1 MKIND
6 SFVIRE
12 IYGKTLL
19 IPVTANDISKIPIYA
34 NKPAREIILSL
45 LEFNNLDEVLND
57 LSKKYDLL
65 NENVYKDIENYIQL
79 LLSYGLIVEEDYSS

>member
-19 IPVTANDISKIPIYA
+19 IPIKANNISKVPICV
-34 NKPAREIILSL
+34 NKHAKEIIASL
-45 LEFNNLDEVLND
+45 LKFDSLDDVFSD
-57 LSKKYDLL
+57 LSKKYDLS
-65 NENVYKDIENYIQL
+65 NESVYNDIENFIQV
-79 LLSYGLIVEEDYSS
+79 LLSRGLIV

>member
-19 IPVTANDISKIPIYA
+19 IPVKANDISEVPICA
-34 NKPAREIILSL
+34 NKHAKEIISSL
-45 LEFNNLDEVLND
+45 LKFDNLDDVFRD
-57 LSKKYDLL
+57 LSKKYDLS
-65 NENVYKDIENYIQL
+65 NQNVYNDIENFIQV
-79 LLSYGLIVEEDYSS
+79 LLSRGLIV